1 MNWTWEEIQPYLGL
15 GDEPM
20 HWIVKIFIIVFA
32 TLVINF
38 VINKLLL
45 RLDDKLKQ
53 TRNPWDN
60 MVVESARL
68 PMRLLIWLIGFSI
81 AVEIPDAN
89 FDENITEIVLKV
101 REVGVIA
108 IFSWFLLRCVKGVER
123 ALTTGHATKKPVD
136 YTTANAISKLLRAA
150 VFITAALVI
159 LQTLGFSVSGV
170 LAFGGFGGIAVG
182 FAARDL
188 LANLFGGLVVHLDR
202 PFSVGDWIRSPD
214 QNIEGTVENIGWRQ
228 TRIRTFDMRPLYVP
242 NATFSTISVENPSR
256 MSHRRINET
265 VGVRYGDFSKLQ
277 KITAEIK
284 EMVGNHDEI
293 DSNQI
298 YMVNFNQFGPSS
310 LDFFIYAYTKTTN
323 WAKFHDVKQDVLFQA
338 MKIIENHGAEV
349 AFPTRT
355 LHLFN
360 ENEVADEAEGN
371 EQAAKPQSGSQST
384 ETSTKGRGGKAANS
398 QARSAKVGEVDGD
411 GDA

>member
-265 VGVRYGDFSKLQ
+265 VGVRYVDFSKLHD
-277 KITAEIK
+277 IVAEIK

-293 DSNQI
+293 DSDQI

-338 MKIIENHGAEV
+338 MKIIENHDAEV

-360 ENEVADEAEGN
+360 ENEVADEVEAN
-371 EQAAKPQSGSQST
+371 EQAAELQSSSQST
-384 ETSTKGRGGKAANS
+384 ETSTKGKGGKAATS

>member
-20 HWIVKIFIIVFA
+20 HWIVKIFIIVLA

-265 VGVRYGDFSKLQ
+265 VGVRYVDFSKLHD
-277 KITAEIK
+277 IVAEIK

-293 DSNQI
+293 DSDQI

-338 MKIIENHGAEV
+338 MKIIENHDAEV

-360 ENEVADEAEGN
+360 ENEVADEVEAN
-371 EQAAKPQSGSQST
+371 EQAAESQSSSQST
-384 ETSTKGRGGKAANS
+384 ETSTKGKGGKAATS